1 MVAQVLLF
9 AEQDKHTILTNR
21 TRRLET
27 HASEDVDWRPAAQ
40 TAVFCRSF
48 SLPPVMQIIH
58 IHWRAAIFFCFTT
71 RTISCGD
78 SAASNMRRARNAAFI
93 RGVVS
98 GRRYVAVQCPQSR
111 FSHRSLASS
120 VFHTVHRHL
129 PVRPAVPRNI
139 ALYSS
144 TAATD
149 QSSATTAGSKDN
161 DLYNELTMLSKR
173 IRDLDTAYYGGTS
186 QISDDEYDA
195 LARREAE
202 ICTSHPH
209 LLTLIEEES
218 GLGKQATRF
227 GGRVGQLYDEKR
239 QNADKST
246 SKSKKTR
253 PAAKARIKRHHLSN
267 APMQSLDNAMDETEA
282 LAWVNRIRKLILSSQ
297 ILETDDDDG
306 GVRIPIEIMAEPKI
320 DGLSLSLRYSRRE
333 EPGANKAV
341 YDFIWGATRGDGSKG
356 EDVTEAV
363 RSAWIWESK
372 SESDRLA
379 LRERLAK
386 RHGCSIPS
394 WISIK
399 NNKKGIDN
407 APQLIEVRG
416 EVVLP
421 RNAFEEFKHNIST
434 ANNSSQTFSNAR
446 NAASG
451 VLLRYKEPTT
461 EQGVEETRYL
471 QSRLQF
477 YAYDIVLSADAIM
490 LDESWQPLLVGK
502 NCDQMRSK
510 LARYGF
516 QVPHPVAHES
526 LIASDREFVQAD
538 IAKLLDYH
546 SEVMNAREASD
557 RDDTPYQIDG
567 VVYKLK
573 SFADRGVCGSSSRT
587 PRWAVAHKFPPETGV
602 TRLLDVEVQVGRTG
616 AMTPVAVLEPVD
628 LGGVNVTRASLHNFH
643 YARKVLS
650 DDGGDGTKVKRGV
663 SVLVNRAGDVIPQ
676 VVKRVSASDGPSG
689 DDRGVISLE
698 PPEKCP
704 ACGSPATY
712 EFIKQHGQKKSKK
725 KAKTE
730 EDGAQTAE
738 LADGSP
744 ADETGQVIRCSGPQ
758 LLCPPR
764 AVNGLAYAY
773 SRTGLDVK
781 GLSKAKLQQLNEEGI
796 VRFPADLFEA
806 FGRRN
811 GEDPAKEEGKA
822 TKSSSLFILLNA
834 PLIFLH
840 SQK

>member
-1 MVAQVLLF
+1 MGVQ
-9 AEQDKHTILTNR
+9 
-21 TRRLET
+21 
-27 HASEDVDWRPAAQ
+27 RPQ
-40 TAVFCRSF
+40 
-48 SLPPVMQIIH
+48 P
-58 IHWRAAIFFCFTT
+58 
-71 RTISCGD
+71 
-78 SAASNMRRARNAAFI
+78 
-93 RGVVS
+93 
-98 GRRYVAVQCPQSR
+98 R
-111 FSHRSLASS
+111 FSHGSRASS
-120 VFHTVHRHL
+120 VFHTVHHHL
-129 PVRPAVPRNI
+129 SARPSLPRI

-149 QSSATTAGSKDN
+149 QSSATVDSDEI
-161 DLYNELTMLSKR
+161 DLYNELAMLSKR
-173 IRDLDTAYYGGTS
+173 IRDLDAAYYGGIS

-209 LLTLIEEES
+209 LLELIEEES
-218 GLGKQATRF
+218 GLGKQAARF
-227 GGRVGQLYDEKR
+227 GGRVGQLYDDKR
-239 QNADKST
+239 PNADEST

-253 PAAKARIKRHHLSN
+253 PAAKTRIKRHHLSN

-282 LAWVNRIRKLILSSQ
+282 LAWANRVRKLIVSSQ
-297 ILETDDDDG
+297 VLETDDDDEA
-306 GVRIPIEIMAEPKI
+306 VNIPIEIMAEPKI

-333 EPGANKAV
+333 EPESNGAV

-356 EDVTEAV
+356 EDVTDAV
-363 RSAWIWESK
+363 RSAWM
-372 SESDRLA
+372 SESD
-379 LRERLAK
+379 
-386 RHGCSIPS
+386 GCTIPS
-394 WISIK
+394 TISIK
-399 NNKKGIDN
+399 NKKKGVND

-461 EQGVEETRYL
+461 EQEVEETRYL

-490 LDESWQPLLVGK
+490 LDKSWQTLMVGR
-502 NCDQMRSK
+502 NCNQMRSK
-510 LARYGF
+510 LTRYGF
-516 QVPHPVAHES
+516 QVPQPVAHES
-526 LIASDREFVQAD
+526 LSASDREIVQD
-538 IAKLLDYH
+538 EIQKLLDYH
-546 SEVMNAREASD
+546 SEVMNARGTSD
-557 RDDTPYQIDG
+557 SDDTPYQIDG

-573 SFADRGVCGSSSRT
+573 SFADRRVCGSSSRT
-587 PRWAVAHKFPPETGV
+587 PRWAIAHKFPPESGV
-602 TRLLDVEVQVGRTG
+602 TRLLDVDIQVGRTG
-616 AMTPVAVLEPVD
+616 AMTPVAILDPVD

-643 YARKVLS
+643 YAQKILS
-650 DDGGDGTKVKRGV
+650 DGEGDETKVKRGV

-676 VVKRVSASDGPSG
+676 VVKRVLVSDGPSG

-712 EFIKQHGQKKSKK
+712 EFIKQYGNKKPKK
-725 KAKTE
+725 KAKAE
-730 EDGAQTAE
+730 EDVAQTVE
-738 LADGSP
+738 SVDDSSP
-744 ADETGQVIRCSGPQ
+744 VDETGQVIRCSGPQ

-764 AVNGLAYAY
+764 AVNGLAYAF

-811 GEDPAKEEGKA
+811 GEDPAKEEGKSRSFL
-822 TKSSSLFILLNA
+822 SSHFRFISHFYSLRNDWEDCRAARLGRYFGPEAGRLRTAGRIRGSLLVPVHILTRHTNGGHPRLA
-834 PLIFLH
+834 PCG
-840 SQK
+840 